1 MAAAVQGA
9 TPTGTLTAVPAAGT
23 ALGAEAAV
31 GRPPNDA
38 LAAANHARSE
48 IARPTI
54 TIHPAASTI
63 GNHGKLLFRMM
74 CIAGPLS
81 FSFLSR
87 ISTLCAATDFNRRP
101 ALPWWT
107 RTKVF
112 RRWAHNRRRT
122 PAYSQGNQTRA
133 PARFLFAGED
143 GIISGWSPQLSSPLP
158 HNVQSARVAVDN
170 SGDSTVYKGLAIT
183 PAFDRL
189 FATDFRHG
197 KILPVPASPGTSKS
211 DTTARWCSSWPR
223 RRAGAS
229 ATAPA
234 RGGGGAGTCTDPGLA
249 EAERY

>member
-1 MAAAVQGA
+1 MRAAGAVAAAVQGA

-112 RRWAHNRRRT
+112 RRWAHNRRRP
-122 PAYSQGNQTRA
+122 PAYWQGNHVSAARQDRTAKEPSGATLTLLVRGQLVGALPRCCVPGSRRYLELQRRA
-133 PARFLFAGED
+133 VGGRRERRWA
-143 GIISGWSPQLSSPLP
+143 LP
-158 HNVQSARVAVDN
+158 SHQSRPGRIPSRQQPD
-170 SGDSTVYKGLAIT
+170 
-183 PAFDRL
+183 PR
-189 FATDFRHG
+189 R
-197 KILPVPASPGTSKS
+197 SPGQQLGH
-211 DTTARWCSSWPR
+211 R
-223 RRAGAS
+223 RQLNQ
-229 ATAPA
+229 PVV
-234 RGGGGAGTCTDPGLA
+234 
-249 EAERY
+249 

>member
-1 MAAAVQGA
+1 MRAAGAVAAAVQGA

-31 GRPPNDA
+31 GRPPTDA
-38 LAAANHARSE
+38 LAAANPARSE

-112 RRWAHNRRRT
+112 RRWAHNRRRP
-122 PAYSQGNQTRA
+122 PAYWQGNHVSA
-133 PARFLFAGED
+133 AR
-143 GIISGWSPQLSSPLP
+143 
-158 HNVQSARVAVDN
+158 H
-170 SGDSTVYKGLAIT
+170 
-183 PAFDRL
+183 DR
-189 FATDFRHG
+189 
-197 KILPVPASPGTSKS
+197 
-211 DTTARWCSSWPR
+211 TAKEPS
-223 RRAGAS
+223 S
-229 ATAPA
+229 ATLTLFV
-234 RGGGGAGTCTDPGLA
+234 RGQLVGALSRCCVPGSRRSLELQRRVGCSRNSA
-249 EAERY
+249 KLDGPVLHGAQGDACWHLRNHFKRKNGVIVTG

>member
-1 MAAAVQGA
+1 MNRHLCGAKKVMSNFRHVIVFQG
-9 TPTGTLTAVPAAGT
+9 GAGFK
-23 ALGAEAAV
+23 V
-31 GRPPNDA
+31 
-38 LAAANHARSE
+38 
-48 IARPTI
+48 
-54 TIHPAASTI
+54 
-63 GNHGKLLFRMM
+63 
-74 CIAGPLS
+74 
-81 FSFLSR
+81 
-87 ISTLCAATDFNRRP
+87 TDGE
-101 ALPWWT
+101 T
-107 RTKVF
+107 T
-112 RRWAHNRRRT
+112 
-122 PAYSQGNQTRA
+122 A

-143 GIISGWSPQLSSPLP
+143 GIISGWSPQLSSPPP